1 MEAKAIAKTIRVT
14 PRKVGIVLDEVRGL
28 KVDQAL
34 ALLGS
39 VNRSASLPIIK
50 VIKSAVANATNN
62 KEMLRENLYIKEI
75 YASEGVRMK
84 RFMAR
89 AKGSA
94 SQILK
99 RTSHITCVVSDTK

>member
-14 PRKVGIVLDEVRGL
+14 PRKVGLVLDEVRGL

-34 ALLGS
+34 ALLDS

-62 KEMLRENLYIKEI
+62 KEMLRENLYVKEI
-75 YASEGVRMK
+75 FAS
-84 RFMAR
+84 
-89 AKGSA
+89 
-94 SQILK
+94 
-99 RTSHITCVVSDTK
+99 